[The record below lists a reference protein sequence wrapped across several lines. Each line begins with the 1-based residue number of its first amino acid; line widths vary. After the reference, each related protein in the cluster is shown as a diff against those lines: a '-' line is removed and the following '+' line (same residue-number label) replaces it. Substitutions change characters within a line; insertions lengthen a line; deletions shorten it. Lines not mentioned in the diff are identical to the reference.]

1 MIFIFFAI
9 IVAISARTL
18 DPSQL
23 KKIKFKLDKYQAATG
38 IDDVKR
44 DEILNKTIENSE
56 ILARISI
63 SKLNILL
70 SSPSRSEKLQ

>member
-18 DPSQL
+18 DPLQL
-23 KKIKFKLDKYQAATG
+23 KKLKLKLDKYQAATG